1 MNTSWSAIA
10 KALAKGPVT
19 ISLKYDGNGLPF
31 EVLGSD
37 GTDPST
43 LSLPASLVLF
53 GAGHIAK
60 ELCLLAHRAGMEVY
74 VLDDREAEL
83 TNPAFKDAHR
93 IPCDFKSFPTEDL
106 EKVSNAY
113 QCIFTHGHQFD
124 TTCLAW
130 CAAHPGAYTGMI
142 GSRRK
147 IQACFDQ
154 LRAAGVSEDFLS
166 KVHSPIGLEI
176 NAVTPFEIAIAIMA
190 EIISVFRADKSTVI
204 LQPDM
209 LDQLTKADDA
219 SIVRVLSAEGSSP
232 ARRGAIMIVR
242 KDNTIGTVGGGALE
256 QLAIDEAKRC
266 KAPMIKDYRLDEKGT
281 GMACGGSARL
291 LFTPQAL
298 S

>member
-1 MNTSWSAIA
+1 MSISWSDTA

-19 ISLKYDGNGLPF
+19 ISLMYDSKGHPY
-31 EVLGSD
+31 EVLGSG

-43 LSLPASLVLF
+43 FSLPVSLVLF

-60 ELCLLAHRAGMEVY
+60 ELCLLARRAGMEVY

-83 TNPAFKDAHR
+83 TKDEFKEAHR
-93 IPCDFKSFPTEDL
+93 IHCYFKSFPDDKL
-106 EKVSNAY
+106 LKVSNAY

-154 LRAAGVSEDFLS
+154 LRAAGVSDAFLS

-209 LDQLTKADDA
+209 LDELAKADDA
-219 SIVRVLSAEGSSP
+219 TIVRVLSAEGSSP
-232 ARRGAIMIVR
+232 ARQGAIMIVR
-242 KDNTIGTVGGGALE
+242 RDSVIGTVGGGALE
-256 QLAIDEAKRC
+256 QLAIDEARAC
-266 KAPMIKDYRLDEKGT
+266 QEAMVKDYRLDEKGT

-291 LFTPQAL
+291 LFTPPAL